1 MANEETR
8 DEAWFRM
15 VETRLNR
22 LCEKTGC
29 TQYQAAKA
37 LKALHNSEDATE
49 LILLVKDI
57 ARQAV
62 VECEQRD

>member
-1 MANEETR
+1 MPNEETQ
-8 DEAWFRM
+8 DETWFRM
-15 VETRLNR
+15 VENR
-22 LCEKTGC
+22 LDRLCKKTNC

-37 LKALHNSEDATE
+37 LKALHNSADATE

-57 ARQAV
+57 ARQTV

>member
-1 MANEETR
+1 MPNEKAR

-15 VETRLNR
+15 VETQLNR

-29 TQYQAAKA
+29 STYQASKA
-37 LKALHNSEDATE
+37 LKALHNSADATE